1 MRLTSRTLESLRE
14 SQEIV
19 DLYRDY
25 LTSESLSGVVTDFSE
40 DFLYLSLFDP
50 ESGDANGIAVCY
62 RGDVTRLRWGGNE
75 REAHA
80 ALVRAS
86 GAKPTAPKLKL
97 ETIESV
103 LRSVRAAFGYV
114 NVLTERMNNDI
125 TFIGEIEELDAESL
139 LLQTYGTFSTRD
151 RSRLLLRLDD
161 ITRVDAD
168 ARYERSVRFLA
179 TNAP

>member
-1 MRLTSRTLESLRE
+1 MRLTTRTLQSLRE

-19 DLYRDY
+19 DAYRDY
-25 LTSESLSGVVTDFSE
+25 LSSESITGVVSGFSD
-40 DFLYLSLFDP
+40 DFLYLSLFDN
-50 ESGDANGIAVCY
+50 GGTANGIAVCY
-62 RGDVTRLRWGGNE
+62 RSDITRLRWGGNE
-75 REAHA
+75 RDSIATLIH
-80 ALVRAS
+80 AS
-86 GAKPTAPKLKL
+86 GAKPSAPKLKL

-114 NVLTERMNNDI
+114 NVLTERMDDDI

-139 LLQTYGTFSTRD
+139 LLQTYGTFSSRD

-168 ARYERSVRFLA
+168 ARYERSVRLLA
-179 TNAP
+179 TTG

>member
-1 MRLTSRTLESLRE
+1 MRLTTKILQSLRE

-25 LTSESLSGVVTDFSE
+25 LSSESLTGVVTDVSD
-40 DFLYLSLFDP
+40 DFLYLSLFDD
-50 ESGDANGIAVCY
+50 SGAANGIAVCY
-62 RGDVTRLRWGGNE
+62 RSDITRLRWGGNE
-75 REAHA
+75 RASIA
-80 ALVRAS
+80 TLVSAS
-86 GAKPTAPKLKL
+86 GAKPVAPKLKL

-114 NVLTERMNNDI
+114 NVLTERMNSDI

-139 LLQTYGTFSTRD
+139 LLQTYGTFSSRD

-168 ARYERSVRFLA
+168 ARYERSVRLLA
-179 TNAP
+179 TTG